1 MVTGAIFAL
10 LSPPK
15 MPESPETEAQV
26 LFNRQDLGHKLHRL
40 ALQILEHHRDRAP
53 AFVGIHT
60 RGVTLAE
67 RVRKILAAEQ
77 ADLQIPLGAVDVS
90 FYRDDLDHLITNPE
104 VQSTDIP
111 FAVEGVDVI
120 IFDDV
125 LFTGRT
131 IRSAIEGVMSF
142 GRPKSIELAVLID
155 RGNRELPIQPDY
167 VGEKIETSRHD
178 HIRVMFDEHDGE
190 DCIRVKQGI
199 DKTTHSP
206 MEPRKDLLEI
216 EDLSREEIE
225 FVLKT
230 AQPYKEL
237 FKRSVKKMPT
247 LQGKAVL
254 NLFYEPSTRT
264 RSSFE
269 VAAKRL
275 SADVTNLAVSE
286 SSVVKG
292 ESILDTVDTLQ
303 AMRAD
308 YIIVRHK
315 ASGIPN
321 LIAKHTGASVINAGD
336 GFHAHPTQALL
347 DAYTLR
353 ERYPGEELAGKKV
366 LIVGDILHSRV
377 ARSTSRILNKLDVE
391 VGVLGPGT
399 LDARRAPARDEKVR
413 QLRRGLRLAA
423 GRDLP
428 AARAIR
434 AAGRAIFP

>member
-1 MVTGAIFAL
+1 M
-10 LSPPK
+10 
-15 MPESPETEAQV
+15 MEA
-26 LFNRQDLGHKLHRL
+26 
-40 ALQILEHHRDRAP
+40 
-53 AFVGIHT
+53 
-60 RGVTLAE
+60 
-67 RVRKILAAEQ
+67 
-77 ADLQIPLGAVDVS
+77 
-90 FYRDDLDHLITNPE
+90 
-104 VQSTDIP
+104 
-111 FAVEGVDVI
+111 
-120 IFDDV
+120 
-125 LFTGRT
+125 
-131 IRSAIEGVMSF
+131 
-142 GRPKSIELAVLID
+142 
-155 RGNRELPIQPDY
+155 
-167 VGEKIETSRHD
+167 
-178 HIRVMFDEHDGE
+178 
-190 DCIRVKQGI
+190 
-199 DKTTHSP
+199 
-206 MEPRKDLLEI
+206 RKDLLQI

-308 YIIVRHK
+308 YIVVRHK
-315 ASGIPN
+315 ASGIPD
-321 LIAKHTGASVINAGD
+321 LIANHTGASVINAGD
-336 GFHAHPTQALL
+336 GYHAHPTQAML

-353 ERYPGEELAGKKV
+353 ERFPGEELAGKKI

-377 ARSTSRILNKLDVE
+377 ARSTSRILNKLGAK

-399 LDARRAPARDEKVR
+399 LVPDGRPDEMQKFSSYDAAFEWQPDVIYLLRVQFERQGEQFFPSPGEYHAVYGLTNSRLRTVRERGIWVMHPGPVNRGVELTDEVMTYERCLINDQVENGIATRMAILYWLKPET
-413 QLRRGLRLAA
+413 
-423 GRDLP
+423 DLS
-428 AARAIR
+428 
-434 AAGRAIFP
+434 